1 MTQQQMLCQKDS
13 FLCAVGDL
21 DLSIAFTRRIG
32 DIIGG
37 SQRH

>member
-1 MTQQQMLCQKDS
+1 MTQQQK
-13 FLCAVGDL
+13 GDRE
-21 DLSIAFTRRIG
+21 DVKRDFGGAIGKIG